1 MSSSIYV
8 LQALERFKALTIN
21 QPALSISGQGLRLK
35 VFAWPSPPAYIKGAG
50 ALGRHIYVLYTEAQC
65 LEEYAQ
71 RLKRNLFLPQV
82 LLAVLGVCSAAP
94 FIGDTPEVQAEKARF
109 FQAFRAAQAA
119 AAPQQ
124 AFQTVVP
131 VQARWTGPVAATIPA
146 GVGGTITPVGDTA
159 EVAAARNAFLNAYN
173 AQVRATVGTVPVVQ
187 TQAFSVAPVVPQQV
201 FQHTFQQAVPVQARW
216 TGPVAATIPAGVDG
230 TVTPVGDTAEVAAAR
245 NAFLNAYRAQV
256 AATVGTA
263 PVVNTFS
270 QAVPQQVFQQTFQ
283 QAAPV
288 QARWTGPVAATVP
301 AGLPGSAHQVA
312 DTAEVAAAKQAFFSA
327 YQRQV
332 AAAARPF

>member
-1 MSSSIYV
+1 MKSLV
-8 LQALERFKALTIN
+8 
-21 QPALSISGQGLRLK
+21 
-35 VFAWPSPPAYIKGAG
+35 V
-50 ALGRHIYVLYTEAQC
+50 
-65 LEEYAQ
+65 
-71 RLKRNLFLPQV
+71 
-82 LLAVLGVCSAAP
+82 LAVLGVCSAAP

-131 VQARWTGPVAATIPA
+131 VQTKWMGPVAATIPA
-146 GVGGTITPVGDTA
+146 GVDGTITPVGDTA

-173 AQVRATVGTVPVVQ
+173 AQVRATVGSVPVVQ
-187 TQAFSVAPVVPQQV
+187 APAFNAVPVVPQP
-201 FQHTFQQAVPVQARW
+201 TFQQAAPVQAKW
-216 TGPVAATIPAGVDG
+216 MGPVAATVPAGVDG

-263 PVVNTFS
+263 PAVTTFS
-270 QAVPQQVFQQTFQ
+270 QAVPQQTFQQTFQ

-288 QARWTGPVAATVP
+288 QAKWTGPVAATVP
-301 AGLPGSAHQVA
+301 AGLPGSAPQVA

>member
-1 MSSSIYV
+1 MKS
-8 LQALERFKALTIN
+8 L
-21 QPALSISGQGLRLK
+21 
-35 VFAWPSPPAYIKGAG
+35 
-50 ALGRHIYVLYTEAQC
+50 
-65 LEEYAQ
+65 
-71 RLKRNLFLPQV
+71 V

-131 VQARWTGPVAATIPA
+131 VQTKWMGPVAATIPA
-146 GVGGTITPVGDTA
+146 GVDGTITPVGDTA

-173 AQVRATVGTVPVVQ
+173 AQVRATVGSVPVVQ
-187 TQAFSVAPVVPQQV
+187 APAFNAVPVVPQP
-201 FQHTFQQAVPVQARW
+201 TFQQAKW
-216 TGPVAATIPAGVDG
+216 MGPVAATVPAGVDG
-230 TVTPVGDTAEVAAAR
+230 TVTPVGDTVEVAAAR

-263 PVVNTFS
+263 PAVTTFS
-270 QAVPQQVFQQTFQ
+270 QAVPQQTFQPTFQ

-288 QARWTGPVAATVP
+288 QAKWTGPVAATVP
-301 AGLPGSAHQVA
+301 AGLPGSAPQVA

>member
-1 MSSSIYV
+1 MKS
-8 LQALERFKALTIN
+8 L
-21 QPALSISGQGLRLK
+21 
-35 VFAWPSPPAYIKGAG
+35 
-50 ALGRHIYVLYTEAQC
+50 
-65 LEEYAQ
+65 
-71 RLKRNLFLPQV
+71 V

-131 VQARWTGPVAATIPA
+131 VQAKWTGPVAATIPA
-146 GVGGTITPVGDTA
+146 GVDGTITPVGDTA

-187 TQAFSVAPVVPQQV
+187 APAFNVVPVVPQQ
-201 FQHTFQQAVPVQARW
+201 TFQQAASVQAKW
-216 TGPVAATIPAGVDG
+216 TGPVAATVPAGVDG

-245 NAFLNAYRAQV
+245 NAFLNAYNAQV
-256 AATVGTA
+256 RATVGTA

-270 QAVPQQVFQQTFQ
+270 QAVPQQLFQ

-288 QARWTGPVAATVP
+288 QAKWTGPVAATVP
-301 AGLPGSAHQVA
+301 AGLPGSALQVA
-312 DTAEVAAAKQAFFSA
+312 DTAEVAAAKQAFFST

>member
-1 MSSSIYV
+1 MKS
-8 LQALERFKALTIN
+8 L
-21 QPALSISGQGLRLK
+21 
-35 VFAWPSPPAYIKGAG
+35 
-50 ALGRHIYVLYTEAQC
+50 
-65 LEEYAQ
+65 
-71 RLKRNLFLPQV
+71 V

-131 VQARWTGPVAATIPA
+131 VQAKWTGPVAATIPA
-146 GVGGTITPVGDTA
+146 GVDGTITPVGDTA

-187 TQAFSVAPVVPQQV
+187 APAFNVVPVVPQQTFQQT
-201 FQHTFQQAVPVQARW
+201 FQHTFQQAAPVQAKW

-245 NAFLNAYRAQV
+245 NAFLNAYNAQV
-256 AATVGTA
+256 RATVGTV

-270 QAVPQQVFQQTFQ
+270 QAVPQQLFQ

-288 QARWTGPVAATVP
+288 QAKWTGPVAATVP
-301 AGLPGSAHQVA
+301 AGLPGSAPQVA

-327 YQRQV
+327 FQRQI

>member
-1 MSSSIYV
+1 MKSLV
-8 LQALERFKALTIN
+8 
-21 QPALSISGQGLRLK
+21 
-35 VFAWPSPPAYIKGAG
+35 V
-50 ALGRHIYVLYTEAQC
+50 
-65 LEEYAQ
+65 
-71 RLKRNLFLPQV
+71 
-82 LLAVLGVCSAAP
+82 LAVLGVCSAAP

-131 VQARWTGPVAATIPA
+131 VQTKWMGPVAATIPA
-146 GVGGTITPVGDTA
+146 GVDGTITPVGDTA

-173 AQVRATVGTVPVVQ
+173 AQVRATVGSVPVVQ
-187 TQAFSVAPVVPQQV
+187 APAFNAVPVVPQQ
-201 FQHTFQQAVPVQARW
+201 TFQQASPVQAKW
-216 TGPVAATIPAGVDG
+216 MGPVAATVPAGVDG

-263 PVVNTFS
+263 PAVTTFS
-270 QAVPQQVFQQTFQ
+270 QAVPQQTFQPTFQ

-288 QARWTGPVAATVP
+288 QAKWTGPVAATVP
-301 AGLPGSAHQVA
+301 AGLPGSAPQVA

>member
-1 MSSSIYV
+1 MKS
-8 LQALERFKALTIN
+8 L
-21 QPALSISGQGLRLK
+21 
-35 VFAWPSPPAYIKGAG
+35 
-50 ALGRHIYVLYTEAQC
+50 
-65 LEEYAQ
+65 
-71 RLKRNLFLPQV
+71 V

-131 VQARWTGPVAATIPA
+131 VQAKWTGPVAATIPA
-146 GVGGTITPVGDTA
+146 GVDGTITPVGDTA

-173 AQVRATVGTVPVVQ
+173 AQVRATVGSVAVVQ
-187 TQAFSVAPVVPQQV
+187 APAFNAVPVPQQ
-201 FQHTFQQAVPVQARW
+201 TFQQTFHQAAPVQAKW

-263 PVVNTFS
+263 PVVNTFR

-301 AGLPGSAHQVA
+301 AGLPGSAPQVA
-312 DTAEVAAAKQAFFSA
+312 DTAEVAAAKQAFFST

>member
-1 MSSSIYV
+1 MKS
-8 LQALERFKALTIN
+8 L
-21 QPALSISGQGLRLK
+21 
-35 VFAWPSPPAYIKGAG
+35 
-50 ALGRHIYVLYTEAQC
+50 
-65 LEEYAQ
+65 
-71 RLKRNLFLPQV
+71 V

-131 VQARWTGPVAATIPA
+131 VQAKWTGPVAATIPA
-146 GVGGTITPVGDTA
+146 GVDGTITPVGDTA

-187 TQAFSVAPVVPQQV
+187 APAFNVVPVVPQQT
-201 FQHTFQQAVPVQARW
+201 FQQTFQQAAPVQGKW
-216 TGPVAATIPAGVDG
+216 TGPVAATVPAGVDG

-245 NAFLNAYRAQV
+245 NAFLNAYNAQV
-256 AATVGTA
+256 RATVGTA

-270 QAVPQQVFQQTFQ
+270 QAVPQQLFQ

-288 QARWTGPVAATVP
+288 QAKWTGPVAATVP
-301 AGLPGSAHQVA
+301 AGLPGSAPQVA

>member
-1 MSSSIYV
+1 
-8 LQALERFKALTIN
+8 
-21 QPALSISGQGLRLK
+21 
-35 VFAWPSPPAYIKGAG
+35 
-50 ALGRHIYVLYTEAQC
+50 
-65 LEEYAQ
+65 
-71 RLKRNLFLPQV
+71 
-82 LLAVLGVCSAAP
+82 LAVLGVCSAAP

-131 VQARWTGPVAATIPA
+131 VQTKWM
-146 GVGGTITPVGDTA
+146 
-159 EVAAARNAFLNAYN
+159 
-173 AQVRATVGTVPVVQ
+173 
-187 TQAFSVAPVVPQQV
+187 
-201 FQHTFQQAVPVQARW
+201 
-216 TGPVAATIPAGVDG
+216 GPVAATIPAGVDG
-230 TVTPVGDTAEVAAAR
+230 TITPVGDTAEVAAAR

-256 AATVGTA
+256 AATGGTA
-263 PVVNTFS
+263 PAVTTFS
-270 QAVPQQVFQQTFQ
+270 QAVPQQTFQPTFQ

-288 QARWTGPVAATVP
+288 QAKWTGPVAATVP
-301 AGLPGSAHQVA
+301 AGLPGSAPQVA